1 MDEKRASGRYYTRG
15 NPFQLKPFQ
24 TWAKALN
31 LEQQMVL
38 EPFAG
43 AKHIPQLTDAAHLR
57 CREWAFFDIAP
68 GAKGVVQR
76 DTLADFPKGFNVCI
90 TNPPWLARN
99 SATRR
104 GLPFPEATRYD
115 DLYKYALEQCLTHCD
130 WVAAIIPEAFIRSC
144 LFLERLHDFISLV
157 PQRHYPTDKGSKKE
171 AAYPSDKGGRGVPD
185 KEGSGY
191 PSDKGGR
198 GVPDKRGSAMFADTE
213 HPVGLA
219 LFTPDTTPDVRIWQN
234 NQRLGGLNELR
245 RHLPQ
250 SSSNRDIV
258 FNDPKGNLGLIAI
271 DNTVSASIRFCPPAE
286 LGNYPIRHQ
295 CRSITKIGVPW
306 HVDIDMLNTRLGTI
320 REKTHDVFLTAFKG
334 LRRDG
339 HYRRRLDWALT
350 RAIVDTQQLQLK
362 MKVE

>member
-24 TWAKALN
+24 TWAKELN
-31 LEQQMVL
+31 LAQQIAL

-43 AKHIPQLTDAAHLR
+43 AKDIPQLIDAAHLQ
-57 CREWAFFDIAP
+57 CQDWAFYDIAP
-68 GAKGVVQR
+68 AAQGIVER
-76 DTLADFPKGFNVCI
+76 DTLADFPTGFNVCI

-104 GLPFPEATRYD
+104 GLPFPEATQHD
-115 DLYKYALEQCLTHCD
+115 DLYKYALEQCLTHCG
-130 WVAAIIPEAFIRSC
+130 WVAAIIPEAFIRSG
-144 LFLERLHDFISLV
+144 LFLQRLRDFISLV
-157 PQRHYPTDKGSKKE
+157 PQKQTS
-171 AAYPSDKGGRGVPD
+171 YPSDKGNKRVSVHP
-185 KEGSGY
+185 
-191 PSDKGGR
+191 PDKGG
-198 GVPDKRGSAMFADTE
+198 GGGSVMFEDTE

-219 LFTPDTTPDVRIWQN
+219 LFTPDVTSDVRIWRN

-245 RHLPQ
+245 KYLPMP
-250 SSSNRDIV
+250 SSNRSII
-258 FNDPKGNLGLIAI
+258 FNKPNGNLGLIAI
-271 DNTVSASIRFCPPAE
+271 DNTVSASIRFCPPEE
-286 LGNYPIRHQ
+286 LKDYPIRVH

-306 HVDIDMLNTRLGTI
+306 DVDIDILNTRLTTI

-350 RAIVDTQQLQLK
+350 RAIVDVDHLQFK
-362 MKVE
+362 MNMP

>member
-24 TWAKALN
+24 TWATASN
-31 LEQQMVL
+31 LEHQAIV

-43 AKHIPQLTDAAHLR
+43 AKDIPRLIDAAHLQ
-57 CREWAFFDIAP
+57 CRDWAFFDIEP
-68 GAKGVVQR
+68 GAKGIVQR

-104 GLPFPEATRYD
+104 GLPFPKATRYD
-115 DLYKYALEQCLTHCD
+115 DLYKYALEQCLTHCR
-130 WVAAIIPEAFIRSC
+130 WVAAIIPEAFIRSG
-144 LFLERLHDFISLV
+144 LFLERLHDFVSLV
-157 PQRHYPTDKGSKKE
+157 PQEQNKANYPPDKGS
-171 AAYPSDKGGRGVPD
+171 RGV
-185 KEGSGY
+185 S
-191 PSDKGGR
+191 
-198 GVPDKRGSAMFADTE
+198 VMFEDTE

-219 LFTPDTTPDVRIWQN
+219 LFTPDATSDIRIWRN
-234 NQRLGGLNELR
+234 NRFLGTMSELR

-250 SSSNRDIV
+250 PSSNRDIV
-258 FNDPKGNLGLIAI
+258 FNDSQGNLGLIAI
-271 DNTVSASIRFCPPAE
+271 DNTVSASIRFCPAE
-286 LGNYPIRHQ
+286 ELKDYPIRVH

-306 HVDIDMLNTRLGTI
+306 RVDIDMLNARLTTI

-334 LRRDG
+334 IRRDG

-350 RAIVDTQQLQLK
+350 RAIVDAQQLQLK
-362 MKVE
+362 MNME